1 MDKFCLRKGV
11 PMSRTRKSNGGGTIQ
26 SVTRALSLLE
36 LLARETTTITLS
48 ELAHKSDLKMAT
60 VHRLLT
66 TLMNRGFVEQDNLTQ
81 RYRLGIKIF
90 EIGNAALLIN
100 DLRSIA
106 RPFLKQLAD
115 LVNETI
121 NLAVLDG
128 TEVVYIDQ
136 LESTNMV
143 IVKMFARVGSRGPA
157 YCTGTGKV
165 LLADLAVDELRKR
178 FSEVEFI
185 KFTEHTITD
194 IDRLIETL
202 LKIKKEGY
210 ALDFSERDPGVICI
224 AAPIYNFEGRMQ
236 AAISVSTPA
245 QRITEERIEKEIL
258 PSLLSISEQ
267 ISEKLGFHSRS

>member
-1 MDKFCLRKGV
+1 
-11 PMSRTRKSNGGGTIQ
+11 MSRTRNPNGGGTIQ

-36 LLARETTTITLS
+36 LLAGETSTISLS
-48 ELAHKSDLKMAT
+48 ELSHKANLKMAT

-66 TLMNRGFVEQDNLTQ
+66 TLMSRGFVEQDNLTL

-90 EIGNAALLIN
+90 EIGNAALIVN

-106 RPFLKQLAD
+106 RPFLKQLSEQ
-115 LVNETI
+115 VNETI

-128 TEVVYIDQ
+128 IEVVYIDQ

-165 LLADLAVDELRKR
+165 LLAGLTVDELRKR
-178 FSEVEFI
+178 FSGVEFV
-185 KFTEHTITD
+185 KFTEYTITD

-202 LKIKKEGY
+202 LTIKKQGY

-224 AAPIYNFEGRMQ
+224 AAPIYNYEGRVQ

-245 QRITEERIEKEIL
+245 QRISEERIEKEIL
-258 PSLLSISEQ
+258 PSLLSISAQ
-267 ISEKLGFHSRS
+267 VSQKLGFHR

>member
-1 MDKFCLRKGV
+1 
-11 PMSRTRKSNGGGTIQ
+11 MSRTRKINGGGTIQ

-36 LLARETTTITLS
+36 LLAKETSTITLS
-48 ELAHKSDLKMAT
+48 ELSHKANLKMAT

-66 TLMNRGFVEQDNLTQ
+66 TLMNRGFVEQDSLTL
-81 RYRLGIKIF
+81 RYRLGIKVF
-90 EIGNAALLIN
+90 EIGNAALLLN
-100 DLRSIA
+100 DLRSIS
-106 RPFLKQLAD
+106 RPFLKQLSD
-115 LVNETI
+115 QVNETI

-165 LLADLAVDELRKR
+165 LLADLTVDELRKR
-178 FSEVEFI
+178 YTGVEFI
-185 KFTEHTITD
+185 KFTDSTITD

-224 AAPIYNFEGRMQ
+224 AAPIYNFEGRVQ

-245 QRITEERIEKEIL
+245 QRISEERIEKEIL
-258 PSLLSISEQ
+258 PSLLSISRQ
-267 ISEKLGFHSRS
+267 ISQKLGYHSGN

>member
-1 MDKFCLRKGV
+1 
-11 PMSRTRKSNGGGTIQ
+11 MSRTRKANGGGTIQ
-26 SVTRALSLLE
+26 SVTRALYLLE
-36 LLARETTTITLS
+36 LLAKETSTISLS
-48 ELAHKSDLKMAT
+48 ELSQKANLKMAT
-60 VHRLLT
+60 AHRLLT
-66 TLMNRGFVEQDNLTQ
+66 TLMNRGFVEQDSMTL
-81 RYRLGIKIF
+81 RYRLGIKVF

-106 RPFLKQLAD
+106 RPFLKQLAER
-115 LVNETI
+115 VNETI

-165 LLADLAVDELRKR
+165 LLAGLAVEELRKR
-178 FSEVEFI
+178 FQGIEFV
-185 KFTEHTITD
+185 KFTESTITD
-194 IDRLIETL
+194 MERLIEAL
-202 LKIKKEGY
+202 LKIKKDGY

-224 AAPIYNFEGRMQ
+224 AAPVFNFEGRVQ

-258 PSLLSISEQ
+258 PSLLDISGQ
-267 ISEKLGFHSRS
+267 ISQKFGYHGKS

>member
-1 MDKFCLRKGV
+1 
-11 PMSRTRKSNGGGTIQ
+11 MSRTRKINGGGTIQ

-36 LLARETTTITLS
+36 LLAKETSTISLS
-48 ELAHKSDLKMAT
+48 ELSHKSDLKMAT

-66 TLMNRGFVEQDNLTQ
+66 TLMNRGFVEQDSMTL

-106 RPFLKQLAD
+106 RPFLKQLSD
-115 LVNETI
+115 QVNETI

-136 LESTNMV
+136 MESTNMV
-143 IVKMFARVGSRGPA
+143 IVKMFARIGSRGPA

-178 FSEVEFI
+178 FSGVEFV
-185 KFTEHTITD
+185 KFTESTITD
-194 IDRLIETL
+194 IDRLIEIL
-202 LKIKKEGY
+202 LKIKKQGY
-210 ALDFSERDPGVICI
+210 GLDFSERDPGVICI
-224 AAPIYNFEGRMQ
+224 AAPIYNFEGRVQ
-236 AAISVSTPA
+236 AAISVSAPA
-245 QRITEERIEKEIL
+245 QRITDERIEQEIL
-258 PSLLSISEQ
+258 PSLLNISGQ
-267 ISEKLGFHSRS
+267 ISQKLGYHVRG